1 MSEQPLGKVEPN
13 SACGALP
20 AVKKEKKVLTPERLE
35 QLARARKKALEIRQ
49 AGAVVKEEQKQLANA
64 ALQEKLEAE
73 RRLNEAVKKSLIP
86 NEINNDKLLTVPVYR
101 NNVVPRLE
109 GSDKHTSVNPPIT
122 QRVFNHEEEEEE
134 EEEDGDRPIRDYTKA
149 SARRLP
155 RKKPIRTKVVIEQSS
170 DDEDEFHTNE
180 HVIFVKRK
188 SKNDSINKHT
198 SVSKV
203 VPVTTPVP
211 PNSPEQPLSTNERVR
226 DACLPPVYQK
236 PALEMTN
243 FLDMYAN
250 GGFVNRRK
258 YY

>member
-1 MSEQPLGKVEPN
+1 MSEVEKVEK
-13 SACGALP
+13 
-20 AVKKEKKVLTPERLE
+20 VKKEKKVLTPERLE

-49 AGAVVKEEQKQLANA
+49 AGAVVKEEQKQLADA
-64 ALQEKLEAE
+64 ALKEKLEAE

-86 NEINNDKLLTVPVYR
+86 NEINNDKLHTVPLYQ
-101 NNVVPRLE
+101 NHIVPRLE
-109 GSDKHTSVNPPIT
+109 QLSKVATN
-122 QRVFNHEEEEEE
+122 EEEE
-134 EEEDGDRPIRDYTKA
+134 EEEDGGRPIRDYIEA
-149 SARRLP
+149 SARRQP
-155 RKKPIRTKVVIEQSS
+155 REKTKKPIKTKVVIEQSS

-198 SVSKV
+198 SVNKV
-203 VPVTTPVP
+203 VPATTSVP
-211 PNSPEQPLSTNERVR
+211 PNSPEEALRPP
-226 DACLPPVYQK
+226 PPVYQK
-236 PALEMTN
+236 PALEMSN

>member
-1 MSEQPLGKVEPN
+1 MSDQPLGKVEPN

-49 AGAVVKEEQKQLANA
+49 AGAVVKEEQKQLADA
-64 ALQEKLEAE
+64 ALKEKLEAE

-86 NEINNDKLLTVPVYR
+86 NEINNDKLHTVPLYQ
-101 NNVVPRLE
+101 NHVVPRLE
-109 GSDKHTSVNPPIT
+109 GSDKHTSVNPPIA
-122 QRVFNHEEEEEE
+122 QRVWDASHEEE
-134 EEEDGDRPIRDYTKA
+134 EEEDGGRPIRDYTEA
-149 SARRLP
+149 SARRQPREKTKKLP
-155 RKKPIRTKVVIEQSS
+155 KARIVVEQSS

-198 SVSKV
+198 SVNKV
-203 VPVTTPVP
+203 STTTPVP
-211 PNSPEQPLSTNERVR
+211 PNSPEETLRPP
-226 DACLPPVYQK
+226 PPVYQK
-236 PALEMTN
+236 PALEMSN

>member
-1 MSEQPLGKVEPN
+1 MSESEKVEK
-13 SACGALP
+13 
-20 AVKKEKKVLTPERLE
+20 VKKEKKVLTPERLE

-49 AGAVVKEEQKQLANA
+49 AGAVVKEEQKQLADA

-86 NEINNDKLLTVPVYR
+86 NEINNDKLHTVPLYQNHIVPNIQPLR
-101 NNVVPRLE
+101 KVVPNE
-109 GSDKHTSVNPPIT
+109 
-122 QRVFNHEEEEEE
+122 QVFNHEEEEEE
-134 EEEDGDRPIRDYTKA
+134 EEDGGRPIRDYREA
-149 SARRLP
+149 SARRQP
-155 RKKPIRTKVVIEQSS
+155 REKTKKPIRTKVVIEQSS

-188 SKNDSINKHT
+188 SKNDSIK
-198 SVSKV
+198 KV
-203 VPVTTPVP
+203 PATTPVP
-211 PNSPEQPLSTNERVR
+211 PNSPEETLRPP
-226 DACLPPVYQK
+226 PPVYQK

-243 FLDMYAN
+243 FIDMYAN

>member
-1 MSEQPLGKVEPN
+1 MSEVENQPLGKVEPK
-13 SACGALP
+13 SARGTLP

-49 AGAVVKEEQKQLANA
+49 AGAVVKEEQKQLADA

-73 RRLNEAVKKSLIP
+73 RRLNEAVKASLIP
-86 NEINNDKLLTVPVYR
+86 NEINNDKLHTVPLYR
-101 NNVVPRLE
+101 NNIVPRLE
-109 GSDKHTSVNPPIT
+109 GSAHPIN
-122 QRVFNHEEEEEE
+122 QRVWDASHEEEEEE
-134 EEEDGDRPIRDYTKA
+134 EEVQPVIIKKKT
-149 SARRLP
+149 
-155 RKKPIRTKVVIEQSS
+155 KKPIRTKVVIEQSS

-188 SKNDSINKHT
+188 SKNDSIK
-198 SVSKV
+198 KV
-203 VPVTTPVP
+203 VPATTPVP
-211 PNSPEQPLSTNERVR
+211 PNSPEQPLEKFAPNER
-226 DACLPPVYQK
+226 AVYQK
-236 PALEMTN
+236 PALEMSN

>member
-1 MSEQPLGKVEPN
+1 MSESEKVEK
-13 SACGALP
+13 
-20 AVKKEKKVLTPERLE
+20 VKKEKKVLTPERLE

-49 AGAVVKEEQKQLANA
+49 AGAVVKEEQKQLADA

-86 NEINNDKLLTVPVYR
+86 NEINNDKLHTVPLYQ
-101 NNVVPRLE
+101 NHIVPRLE
-109 GSDKHTSVNPPIT
+109 GSAHPIN
-122 QRVFNHEEEEEE
+122 QRVWDASHEEE
-134 EEEDGDRPIRDYTKA
+134 EEEDGGRPIRDYREA
-149 SARRLP
+149 SARRQP
-155 RKKPIRTKVVIEQSS
+155 REKTKKPIRTKVVIEQSS

-188 SKNDSINKHT
+188 SKNDSIK
-198 SVSKV
+198 KV
-203 VPVTTPVP
+203 PATTPVP
-211 PNSPEQPLSTNERVR
+211 PNSPEETLRPP
-226 DACLPPVYQK
+226 PPVYQK

-243 FLDMYAN
+243 FIDMYAN

>member
-1 MSEQPLGKVEPN
+1 MSEVENQPLGKVEPK
-13 SACGALP
+13 SARGTLP

-49 AGAVVKEEQKQLANA
+49 AGAVVKEEQKQLADA

-73 RRLNEAVKKSLIP
+73 RRLNEAVKASLIP
-86 NEINNDKLLTVPVYR
+86 NEINNDKLHTVPLYR
-101 NNVVPRLE
+101 NNIVPRLE
-109 GSDKHTSVNPPIT
+109 GSAHPIN
-122 QRVFNHEEEEEE
+122 QRVWDASHEEEE
-134 EEEDGDRPIRDYTKA
+134 EEEDGGRPIRDYKEA
-149 SARRLP
+149 SARRQP
-155 RKKPIRTKVVIEQSS
+155 REKTKKPIRTKVVIEQSS

-188 SKNDSINKHT
+188 SKNDSIK
-198 SVSKV
+198 KV
-203 VPVTTPVP
+203 VPATTPVP
-211 PNSPEQPLSTNERVR
+211 PNSPEQPLEKFAPNER
-226 DACLPPVYQK
+226 AVYQK
-236 PALEMTN
+236 PALEMSN

>member
-1 MSEQPLGKVEPN
+1 MSDHPLGKVEPN

-49 AGAVVKEEQKQLANA
+49 AGAAVKEEQKQLADA

-86 NEINNDKLLTVPVYR
+86 NEINNDKLHTVPLYQ
-101 NNVVPRLE
+101 NHVVPNIQPLRKVVPNE
-109 GSDKHTSVNPPIT
+109 
-122 QRVFNHEEEEEE
+122 RVFNHEEEEEE
-134 EEEDGDRPIRDYTKA
+134 EEEEVQPVIIKKKT
-149 SARRLP
+149 
-155 RKKPIRTKVVIEQSS
+155 KKPIRTKVVIEQSS

-188 SKNDSINKHT
+188 SKNDSIK
-198 SVSKV
+198 KV
-203 VPVTTPVP
+203 VPATTPVP
-211 PNSPEQPLSTNERVR
+211 PNTPEQPLSTNERVR
-226 DACLPPVYQK
+226 DASLPPVYQK
-236 PALEMTN
+236 PALEMSN